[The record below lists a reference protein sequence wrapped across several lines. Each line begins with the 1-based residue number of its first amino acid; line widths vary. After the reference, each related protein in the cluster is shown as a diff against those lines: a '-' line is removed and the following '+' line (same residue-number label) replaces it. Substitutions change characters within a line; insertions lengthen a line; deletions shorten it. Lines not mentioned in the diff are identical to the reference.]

1 MAPSNSLTKPP
12 HRRRPNNATSYQ
24 SVDPLPN
31 PFDVPDT
38 DMTIFFLEQ
47 PHITYPKRDVVALL
61 VQAITRIG
69 AHIQVHGD
77 VPLTR
82 PAIER
87 YKNLE
92 LLVDLTG
99 WPSFVS
105 RVMYSELRGA
115 LVSAFRSISFP
126 LILSPGVNE
135 MVWFE
140 NIVFLPVLS

>member
-1 MAPSNSLTKPP
+1 MRHPLNKNNQPIHHRRPSNTTVLQSL
-12 HRRRPNNATSYQ
+12 
-24 SVDPLPN
+24 DPLPN

-38 DMTIFFLEQ
+38 DITLLFLEQ
-47 PHITYPKRDVVALL
+47 PEITYPRRDVVALL
-61 VQAITRIG
+61 IQAITRIG

-87 YKNLE
+87 YRNLE

-99 WPSFVS
+99 YPTFVS

-115 LVSAFRSISFP
+115 LVSAFPSDVFFS
-126 LILSPGVNE
+126 LSL
-135 MVWFE
+135 WFE
-140 NIVFLPVLS
+140 AKI